1 MWTLVTSSADT
12 SSGSTAFSLPD
23 EGVAH
28 IILGL
33 HSAHVGVVRGF
44 FPNVDRELGRISA
57 GSFGVKVEAV
67 TETLVIVPDAAP
79 AGIGG
84 PPSAKYELQ
93 PPVDG
98 RTESIFLRHGDVLKF
113 ASLEYSLTCKWT
125 NSEVQVDSSAA
136 DFVQVGNGPDAKRV
150 PKTPEEQTE
159 DENLDDHTIA
169 TSTQRQNKT
178 HPRATPKLPEQ
189 RSLVIQETPTAPR
202 VNGASAYPD
211 TNPPDFIHQMAE
223 PVEHTTS
230 PLHVGP
236 SAQSPTVPQVA
247 HASPRTDHA
256 AIEVGN
262 QTSETPSHHNKRN
275 PSPKVKIPP
284 RSTRK
289 RGTPAIDDE
298 TESEYEALQGPN
310 KRAKTSDDDTQDSR
324 LSNVNVLP
332 SKKSSVKKAAA
343 ETEDAAPTRS
353 QPSSQPSTTVA
364 AEAYEGSAPRMAFSN
379 STITKAHQTVKFL
392 RKQGGAYVENLADG
406 FDVLCVREGGLQKK
420 PKVLYAIARGIPIVT
435 DKWLLESTRAGHLLS
450 LSDFKPCASKQEKEW
465 NFSFDGVFGQPQT
478 PFEGYNVH
486 FTKSLKATFESF
498 ADIEEVCKA
507 AGAKDVTSTKMNKTG
522 NSIVLAN
529 NDEDADAQKLTKE
542 GITCYTKDLLIYSI
556 LRGVLDLRS
565 DDFKITE
572 ADTAKTPSKGKM
584 KRGRK
589 SG

>member
-12 SSGSTAFSLPD
+12 TSGSTAFSLPD

-28 IILGL
+28 IVMGI
-33 HSAHVGVVRGF
+33 HTA
-44 FPNVDRELGRISA
+44 A
-57 GSFGVKVEAV
+57 SFGVKVQAV
-67 TETLVIVPDAAP
+67 AETLIIVPDATP

-113 ASLEYSLTCKWT
+113 TSSQYNLTCKWA

-136 DFVQVGNGPDAKRV
+136 DFVQVENGPDAKCI
-150 PKTPEEQTE
+150 PKTPEEETE
-159 DENLDDHTIA
+159 DEDLDEHAIA
-169 TSTQRQNKT
+169 TSTKPQNKT
-178 HPRATPKLPEQ
+178 HPRATPKPPEQ
-189 RSLVIQETPTAPR
+189 PSLVIQETPTATR

-211 TNPPDFIHQMAE
+211 TKPPDFTHQVAE

-230 PLHVGP
+230 PLHDEASTQG
-236 SAQSPTVPQVA
+236 PTVPQVA
-247 HASPRTDHA
+247 HASPRTNHA

-262 QTSETPSHHNKRN
+262 QTSETPSHHDRRN

-284 RSTRK
+284 RSARK
-289 RGTPAIDDE
+289 RGTPAIDED
-298 TESEYEALQGPN
+298 TGSEYEALKGPN

-332 SKKSSVKKAAA
+332 SKRSSVKKAAA
-343 ETEDAAPTRS
+343 ETEDMVPTRS
-353 QPSSQPSTTVA
+353 QRSSQRSTTIPA
-364 AEAYEGSAPRMAFSN
+364 GAYEGVAPRMAFSN
-379 STITKAHQTVKFL
+379 SAIPKSHQAVKFL
-392 RKQGGAYVENLADG
+392 RKQGGAYVEDLADG
-406 FDVLCVREGGLQKK
+406 FDVLCVRQGGLQKK

-435 DKWLLESTRAGHLLS
+435 DKWLLDSAKAGHLLP
-450 LSDFKPCASKQEKEW
+450 LSDFKPSVSKQENEW
-465 NFSFDGVFGQPQT
+465 NFTFDGVFGHPQT
-478 PFEGYNVH
+478 LFEGYNVH

-507 AGAKDVTSTKMNKTG
+507 AGAKAVTSTKMDKTG

-529 NDEDADAQKLTKE
+529 NDDDADAQKLAKE
-542 GITCYTKDLLIYSI
+542 GITCYTKDILIYSI

-565 DDFKITE
+565 NDFKITE
-572 ADTAKTPSKGKM
+572 NTTKTPSKGKM